1 MQVSYF
7 QLLQV
12 SSFALHIENA
22 IALIIIMIIIKSLL
36 SSSFISTFTII
47 YSHSDFGV
55 SSNLIGSLSQR
66 N

>member
-12 SSFALHIENA
+12 SSFAFHTENA
-22 IALIIIMIIIKSLL
+22 IVLLLIIMKSLL
-36 SSSFISTFTII
+36 LSTFTII
-47 YSHSDFGV
+47 YSLSHLGV